1 MRYMEYI
8 IIPIVILVFYNIFTR
23 EKISFVNNIVAFVL
37 LGGGFFVVDTFDG
50 YLYYIAI
57 IILATVVV
65 SIDYLLSKKEKTWR
79 DELTTFS
86 IIVVISFF
94 FGLLSMLFGLVF
106 SDFLWICFQFN
117 YFEGETSQLSH
128 FLGRNTNCRRIKNQF
143 KLWERVRC
151 YYEKECNFDRSPFIM
166 LF

>member
-1 MRYMEYI
+1 MEYTEYI
-8 IIPIVILVFYNIFTR
+8 IMPIVILIFYNIFTKG
-23 EKISFVNNIVAFVL
+23 KISLVNNIVAFVL

-86 IIVVISFF
+86 IIVVISYF
-94 FGLLSMLFGLVF
+94 FGILSTLFGFVF
-106 SDFLWICFQFN
+106 SDFL
-117 YFEGETSQLSH
+117 
-128 FLGRNTNCRRIKNQF
+128 
-143 KLWERVRC
+143 
-151 YYEKECNFDRSPFIM
+151 
-166 LF
+166 

>member
-1 MRYMEYI
+1 MGYMEYI
-8 IIPIVILVFYNIFTR
+8 IIQIVILVFYNNFTI

-37 LGGGFFVVDTFDG
+37 LGGEFFVVDTFDG

-106 SDFLWICFQFN
+106 SDFL
-117 YFEGETSQLSH
+117 
-128 FLGRNTNCRRIKNQF
+128 
-143 KLWERVRC
+143 
-151 YYEKECNFDRSPFIM
+151 
-166 LF
+166 

>member
-1 MRYMEYI
+1 MEYTEYI
-8 IIPIVILVFYNIFTR
+8 IMPIVILIFYNIFTKG
-23 EKISFVNNIVAFVL
+23 KISLVNNIVAFVL

-86 IIVVISFF
+86 IIVVISYF
-94 FGLLSMLFGLVF
+94 FGILSTLFCFVF
-106 SDFLWICFQFN
+106 SYFLLYFFNFYIFICNRFIYI
-117 YFEGETSQLSH
+117 YFFVIHYL
-128 FLGRNTNCRRIKNQF
+128 
-143 KLWERVRC
+143 
-151 YYEKECNFDRSPFIM
+151 Y
-166 LF
+166 